1 MSSRDKKG
9 WLSVLGCSAAI
20 FWSGALIFGYPGLM
34 GPYWQK
40 LFEVDA
46 GAIGRILTFVLISLG
61 FFMFFAGKW
70 HMKIGTNNSI
80 RVGTFILIVSLLIL
94 NYAQNIYMVYIWAFL
109 NGTASCFIY
118 VPGLATVQK
127 WFPQRRG
134 LVSGI
139 VNLVFGISAAIM
151 SPIFNVMFHSFGYTM
166 MNYVVIV
173 LVLIVNLLASL
184 VSEMPEKAKLTDA
197 EKAEHENL
205 LASIQAKAAKSSQNQ
220 VMGSFTVTEALKTK
234 SFWFIWLTWAL
245 MGAAGINMVSLSVNY
260 SVSLGLA
267 GVVALTAFNITNGL
281 SRIIAG
287 ILTDLIGGNLT
298 GCFAFA
304 LAAIGYFLLPEF
316 TSITG
321 IAVLAAFVGFAFGTL
336 FAITAPMA
344 SGIFGLENFGMIFGL
359 IFSAYGFVGGLI
371 GPALSGY
378 ILKTNGGNFTPV
390 FIYLGVF
397 CLLSAFFIMFARPIP
412 IKQAGT
418 EQVQGAKA

>member
-1 MSSRDKKG
+1 
-9 WLSVLGCSAAI
+9 
-20 FWSGALIFGYPGLM
+20 
-34 GPYWQK
+34 
-40 LFEVDA
+40 
-46 GAIGRILTFVLISLG
+46 
-61 FFMFFAGKW
+61 
-70 HMKIGTNNSI
+70 
-80 RVGTFILIVSLLIL
+80 
-94 NYAQNIYMVYIWAFL
+94 
-109 NGTASCFIY
+109 
-118 VPGLATVQK
+118 
-127 WFPQRRG
+127 
-134 LVSGI
+134 
-139 VNLVFGISAAIM
+139 
-151 SPIFNVMFHSFGYTM
+151 
-166 MNYVVIV
+166 V

-197 EKAEHENL
+197 EKAEPENL